1 MNADRIARLRL
12 IRSERVGPISFR
24 QLLLRFGS
32 AEAAIEA
39 LPNLARRAGGPALR
53 IATEAEALAEMTAV
67 EKLSARLLFLGLAP
81 YPTRLAEVDDA
92 PPVLTAL
99 GQVALLDRPG
109 VAIIGARNA
118 SAAGAKIARTL
129 AHELAEAGCA
139 VVSGMARGIDAAA
152 HRGALPYTIAA
163 VAGGADVAYPPELAE
178 LQTSIGEGGLILAE
192 QPIGVQPQ
200 ARHFPRRNRV
210 ISGLSLG
217 VVVVEAALQSGSL
230 ITAKCAGEQGRE
242 VMAVPGSPLDPRSA
256 GGNGLIREGATLITC
271 AADVLEAVR
280 PFAPRPARAM
290 ARVAEP
296 VVDYDPSTR
305 DLDRVVALLG
315 PTPVSIDEIARQT
328 GMPAGALGIILTD
341 LELGGRLERHAGGR
355 VALGD

>member
-1 MNADRIARLRL
+1 LNADRIARLRL
-12 IRSERVGPISFR
+12 IRSERIGPVSFR

-32 AEAAIEA
+32 AEAAVDA
-39 LPNLARRAGGPALR
+39 LPNLARRAGGSPLR
-53 IATEAEALAEMTAV
+53 IATEAEARAEMAAV
-67 EKLSARLLFLGLAP
+67 EKLGARLLFVDLAP
-81 YPTRLAEVDDA
+81 YPTRLAEIEDA

-118 SAAGAKIARTL
+118 SAAGAKVARTL
-129 AHELAEAGCA
+129 ALELAEAGCA

-152 HRGALPYTIAA
+152 HRGALPHTVAA

-178 LQTSIGEGGLILAE
+178 LQKAIGEGGLILAE
-192 QPIGVQPQ
+192 QPIGTQPQ
-200 ARHFPRRNRV
+200 ARHFPRRNRI

-230 ITAKCAGEQGRE
+230 ITAKFAGEQGRE
-242 VMAVPGSPLDPRSA
+242 VMAVPGSPLDPRA
-256 GGNGLIREGATLITC
+256 LGGNGLIRDGATLVQS

-280 PFAPRPARAM
+280 PFVARPARVLAG
-290 ARVAEP
+290 VAEP
-296 VVDYDPSTR
+296 VADYDPTPR
-305 DLDRVVALLG
+305 DLDRIMSLLG
-315 PTPVSIDEIARQT
+315 PTPVGVDEIARQS
-328 GMPAGALGIILTD
+328 GVPVAMLGVILVD

-355 VALGD
+355 VALNA